1 MQFSLDHKRQ
11 SHKQNQCLIFTRSIA
26 LRFWLPLIHVLW
38 LRRWWKPALNDSL
51 KQSIKICSSSP
62 RWLWRET
69 PKSFSSQAHRK
80 TYKNKCMCCI
90 SQVLKIK
97 QCNTKLLFHYPL
109 PQKNTYSFWKKTIK
123 VEPWYNRA
131 KVGKMCSLC
140 LGLVIVSGFFSIFIL
155 LLLGLSLFYLCWRC
169 WSNRWIQAIKFSQ
182 CRSYYFACGP
192 VAAYYT
198 IGWFCSVL
206 VS

>member
-11 SHKQNQCLIFTRSIA
+11 SHKQNQCLISTRSIA
-26 LRFWLPLIHVLW
+26 LRLW
-38 LRRWWKPALNDSL
+38 LRLRLRLCCWWKPALNDTL

-62 RWLWRET
+62 RWLWKET
-69 PKSFSSQAHRK
+69 PKSFSSRAHRK
-80 TYKNKCMCCI
+80 TYKNNCMFMCCI
-90 SQVLKIK
+90 SQVLTIK
-97 QCNTKLLFHYPL
+97 QCNAKLFFHYPL
-109 PQKNTYSFWKKTIK
+109 PRKNAYWFWKKTIK

-140 LGLVIVSGFFSIFIL
+140 LSLIVSGFFSIFIL

-169 WSNRWIQAIKFSQ
+169 WSNRWIQAVKFSQ
-182 CRSYYFACGP
+182 CRSYCCACGP

>member
-1 MQFSLDHKRQ
+1 MTHWS
-11 SHKQNQCLIFTRSIA
+11 NQ
-26 LRFWLPLIHVLW
+26 
-38 LRRWWKPALNDSL
+38 L
-51 KQSIKICSSSP
+51 K
-62 RWLWRET
+62 
-69 PKSFSSQAHRK
+69 FVQAHPDGCEKKLLRVSVPK
-80 TYKNKCMCCI
+80 LTGKHIRTIICMCCI

-109 PQKNTYSFWKKTIK
+109 PQKKTYWFWKKTIK

-140 LGLVIVSGFFSIFIL
+140 LSLIVSGFFSIFIL
-155 LLLGLSLFYLCWRC
+155 LLLGLGLFYLCWRC
-169 WSNRWIQAIKFSQ
+169 WSNRWIQAVKFSQ
-182 CRSYYFACGP
+182 CRSYCCACGP

-198 IGWFCSVL
+198 SGCSCSVM